1 MSWVPREKNYERK
14 EKQMNIDVPVMNP
27 DGSVKFTQTLDA
39 KQTQALLGFAL
50 NFLVAN
56 GLMAIYGITPQEPDI
71 EGPQQGE
78 LFN

>member
-1 MSWVPREKNYERK
+1 M
-14 EKQMNIDVPVMNP
+14 QIDIPVMNP

-56 GLMAIYGITPQEPDI
+56 GLMAVYGLTPTDT
-71 EGPQQGE
+71 EGPKQGE

>member
-1 MSWVPREKNYERK
+1 M
-14 EKQMNIDVPVMNP
+14 QIDIPVMNP

-56 GLMAIYGITPQEPDI
+56 GLMHVYGLSPDDTQA
-71 EGPQQGE
+71 PQQGE